1 MIVILIYA
9 VKNCP
14 ATGLIEHWLHLEA
27 ALTSA
32 SLPGF
37 SDTMYDS
44 PLSNFEGEDRGSFK
58 LSPTARQSWRHACP
72 GTGRYP
78 TLSRSAEWARLWRK
92 RLGSSIVQASPSFK
106 QIIHPTPPETRP
118 TSRHT
123 VRAPRHPRH
132 QESYFSIWRIKMPNA
147 LAKTHDKRNQ
157 TTTLLG
163 VSRATP
169 WRKMKEIG
177 LDD

>member
-58 LSPTARQSWRHACP
+58 LSPTARRSWRHACP
-72 GTGRYP
+72 GTGR
-78 TLSRSAEWARLWRK
+78 
-92 RLGSSIVQASPSFK
+92 
-106 QIIHPTPPETRP
+106 
-118 TSRHT
+118 
-123 VRAPRHPRH
+123 
-132 QESYFSIWRIKMPNA
+132 MPDA
-147 LAKTHDKRNQ
+147 LAKTHDKHDQ
-157 TTTLLG
+157 VTTLLG

-169 WRKMKEIG
+169 RRKMKEIG

>member
-44 PLSNFEGEDRGSFK
+44 PLSNFEVEDRGSFK
-58 LSPTARQSWRHACP
+58 LSPTAQRSWQHACP

-78 TLSRSAEWARLWRK
+78 THSRSAEWARLRRK
-92 RLGSSIVQASPSFK
+92 RLDSSIVQASPSFR
-106 QIIHPTPPETRP
+106 QITRSTPPEPRP
-118 TSRHT
+118 ARPPRSLRSTASSASR
-123 VRAPRHPRH
+123 
-132 QESYFSIWRIKMPNA
+132 ELF
-147 LAKTHDKRNQ
+147 LDLENQ
-157 TTTLLG
+157 DARCAG
-163 VSRATP
+163 ENP
-169 WRKMKEIG
+169 
-177 LDD
+177 